1 MGAAGPRF
9 SQTYDRAVGLPR
21 GRGEPRQRQRAPRA
35 RRLGDA
41 RRRRPDGRA
50 PDGVGHDERLID
62 AETKKLVQQA
72 YDHCYETLSANKELM
87 QVLVDR
93 LVDKETVNA
102 GEFQQMVLEHTSS
115 EKFLA
120 GAATV

>member
-1 MGAAGPRF
+1 
-9 SQTYDRAVGLPR
+9 
-21 GRGEPRQRQRAPRA
+21 
-35 RRLGDA
+35 
-41 RRRRPDGRA
+41 
-50 PDGVGHDERLID
+50 
-62 AETKKLVQQA
+62 VQQA
-72 YDHCYETLSANKELM
+72 YDHCYKTLSDNKELM

-93 LVDKETVNA
+93 LVDKETVDA

>member
-1 MGAAGPRF
+1 MGAP
-9 SQTYDRAVGLPR
+9 QTASDTT
-21 GRGEPRQRQRAPRA
+21 
-35 RRLGDA
+35 
-41 RRRRPDGRA
+41 
-50 PDGVGHDERLID
+50 ERLID

-93 LVDKETVNA
+93 LVDKETVDA

>member
-1 MGAAGPRF
+1 MG
-9 SQTYDRAVGLPR
+9 
-21 GRGEPRQRQRAPRA
+21 RQRAPRA
-35 RRLGDA
+35 RCLGDA

-50 PDGVGHDERLID
+50 PDGVGHDGAVDRRGDE
-62 AETKKLVQQA
+62 EVSPTA

-93 LVDKETVNA
+93 LVDKETVDA
-102 GEFQQMVLEHTSS
+102 GEFQLMVLEHTSS

-120 GAATV
+120 DATTV